1 MLLRF
6 LSLIALAAAVF
17 FLVNAG
23 QPVVDQN
30 RKVHDWPAVEVSVF
44 AKLLGGA
51 TTAPATT
58 APVTTAPAAE
68 PVMTAP
74 ATTRSMTAS
83 STTGAQDVLIRYRHE
98 IGGVIY

>member
-44 AKLLGGA
+44 AKLLSGA

-58 APVTTAPAAE
+58 APAT
-68 PVMTAP
+68 TAP
-74 ATTRSMTAS
+74 ATTAPATTAQVATAP
-83 STTGAQDVLIRYRHE
+83 TTGPVMTVPVTARASATTALIP
-98 IGGVIY
+98 